1 MMLSR
6 VAERLY
12 WMARYLE
19 RAEDTARLVNA
30 YGHLALDLPRGAEL
44 GWDVLLRTLNVENSF
59 AEAHKRTTERSVMR
73 YLLADAG
80 NVSSIRHSV
89 QAARE
94 NVRTTRDVIPSQ
106 AWELMNEFNLYVQEM
121 ASASTARAN
130 RFEFL
135 EAIVA
140 RNQQINGLIQTTAT
154 RNHTFWFVQLGQLLE
169 RSDMTSRIVDVA
181 TAAIGER
188 SKDLLASVPLFWASL
203 LHSLSA
209 TSAYR
214 RQIGPIIKGDE
225 VVGFIFKMAP
235 FPRSLVHCINAIEE
249 TVGYLK
255 APGGMLIDLRRL
267 ARTITALDTKHISP
281 PHLHAFVDQFQ
292 TRLGELHEAITE
304 TWFMPR

>member
-44 GWDVLLRTLNVENSF
+44 GWEVLLRTLNVERPF
-59 AEAHKRTTERSVMR
+59 AAVHKRTTERNVMR
-73 YLLADAG
+73 YLLADGG
-80 NVSSIRHSV
+80 NMSSILYSV

-106 AWELMNEFNLYVQEM
+106 AWELVNEFNLYVHEM
-121 ASASTARAN
+121 AAASTARAH

-135 EAIVA
+135 ETVVA
-140 RNQQINGLIQTTAT
+140 RNQQINGLIHTTAT
-154 RNHTFWFVQLGQLLE
+154 RNHTYWFIQLGQLLE

-181 TAAIGER
+181 AGAISER
-188 SKDLLASVPLFWASL
+188 SRDLFASVPLFWASL
-203 LHSLSA
+203 LHALSA
-209 TSAYR
+209 TAAYR
-214 RQIGPIIKGDE
+214 RQIGPIIVGDE
-225 VVGFIFKMAP
+225 VVQFVFKMAP
-235 FPRSLVHCINAIEE
+235 FPRSLVYCINAIEE
-249 TVGYLK
+249 TVGHLK

-267 ARTITALDTKHISP
+267 ARTITAFEHKGSAP
-281 PHLHAFVDQFQ
+281 AHLHTFVDQFQ
-292 TRLGELHEAITE
+292 TRLAGLHDAIAE